1 MQRSPRRKCA
11 RTIFSHASFFI
22 RVNKNPTNFAP
33 HVADWTNEGFFF
45 FSSEIDSLF
54 AFLGATEGMFPKNQG
69 NSRRYNCRLSSS
81 RAKVCLITTF
91 LRLLVGDFCN
101 RSKLTKKL
109 GENFTWKVLIG
120 KRQAP

>member
-33 HVADWTNEGFFF
+33 HVVDWTNETFF
-45 FSSEIDSLF
+45 FSSEIDPLF

-81 RAKVCLITTF
+81 RVKVCSITTF
-91 LRLLVGDFCN
+91 FRLLVGDFCN

-109 GENFTWKVLIG
+109 GENFTWKLLIG